1 MQNFQ
6 EIDGRNLR
14 YTQHRRQAEWSALDA
29 ATFALRGAQQA
40 LATQLGRASINTQR
54 VQQTQCFSDKARCAD
69 SKVLTNNI
77 VMVIGPTPPGT
88 GVM

>member
-1 MQNFQ
+1 MNLSLVGRPNPVAKVSDQRLMQRHSPR
-6 EIDGRNLR
+6 EERSKRWLLTLAEGR
-14 YTQHRRQAEWSALDA
+14 HS
-29 ATFALRGAQQA
+29 
-40 LATQLGRASINTQR
+40 QR

-69 SKVLTNNI
+69 SKVLTNNM

>member
-1 MQNFQ
+1 MDEGTQSTIAKWRGQRLMQ
-6 EIDGRNLR
+6 RHSLAR
-14 YTQHRRQAEWSALDA
+14 SAA
-29 ATFALRGAQQA
+29 SA
-40 LATQLGRASINTQR
+40 GRATWQSERRAVQR
-54 VQQTQCFSDKARCAD
+54 FSDKARCAD

>member
-14 YTQHRRQAEWSALDA
+14 HTQHRRQDEWSALDA
-29 ATFALRGAQQA
+29 ATFACEERSKCWPLSLAERVHPQQ
-40 LATQLGRASINTQR
+40 

-77 VMVIGPTPPGT
+77 VIVMGPTPPGT

>member
-1 MQNFQ
+1 MAEICGIPSTVAKLSGQRLMQ
-6 EIDGRNLR
+6 RHSLR
-14 YTQHRRQAEWSALDA
+14 EERSKCWPLSLAERLHP
-29 ATFALRGAQQA
+29 
-40 LATQLGRASINTQR
+40 QR

-69 SKVLTNNI
+69 SKVLTNNM